1 MISVAV
7 ETTAGDPIGYFLEEQ
22 SLHGRSDR
30 TVEAYERVLREFE
43 TFLDGARGVES
54 PALADRRDCL
64 SWVHTLRGELAES
77 TIATYASYVHRF
89 YAYMVNV
96 DEFEANPMSV
106 VVEEMHESIDVDPT
120 RRELDVPDMR
130 GLVGH
135 ASHPLD
141 RAVIVTLLKTGMRV
155 GELVNLDLRDVAIG
169 PTGVECTWEPRV
181 ELTTRPRTIF
191 VDPAAERGR
200 TVNGERREASN
211 KRQRETLV
219 PVDDELQR
227 ALASWLAIRPDAVS
241 PARPLFLNTRGRWG
255 ERLSTD
261 DVRGIVREH
270 AEAFGWYRVGGG
282 PRENV
287 TPHYFRH
294 FFTTHLRDRTGERGV
309 VKYLRGDV
317 AEDILDTYTHHWGER
332 VRDVYETHIYQL
344 GV

>member
-1 MISVAV
+1 MIHVAV
-7 ETTAGDPIGYFLEEQ
+7 EITTGDPVGYFLEEQ

-43 TFLDGARGVES
+43 TFLDEEREVDTPARAG
-54 PALADRRDCL
+54 RRDCL

-89 YAYMVNV
+89 YAYMVDV
-96 DEFEANPMSV
+96 DQFDANPMSV

-120 RRELDVPDMR
+120 RRELDVSDMR
-130 GLVGH
+130 RLVGH
-135 ASHPLD
+135 AGHPLD

-155 GELVNLDLRDVAIG
+155 GELVNLDLQDVAMEPSGI
-169 PTGVECTWEPRV
+169 ECTWERRV
-181 ELTTRPRTIF
+181 ELSTRPRTLF
-191 VDPAAERGR
+191 VDPAAVRGR
-200 TVNGERREASN
+200 TLNGERRTASN

-219 PVDDELQR
+219 PIDAELQR
-227 ALASWLAIRPDAVS
+227 VLTRWLAIRPDAVS

-255 ERLSTD
+255 SRLSTD
-261 DVRGIVREH
+261 DVRRIVREH

-317 AEDILDTYTHHWGER
+317 ADDVLDTYTHHWGER
-332 VRDVYETHIYQL
+332 VREVYERHIYDL
-344 GV
+344 GT